1 MELSPHLAALRADL
15 GAAAAVGSDEV
26 ARAASLLG
34 DAIEPALRLVLLDL
48 LAEAAAELTD
58 QLPGASVEL
67 RLRGREPELVATAMA
82 PPPPP
87 PVPPAP
93 PGPPEPPTEDGT
105 ARLTLRLPEHL
116 KTRAEAAATTEG
128 LSVNSWLV
136 RAVQLALEPRPA
148 FPFLAHVQGG
158 PRRLQGYG
166 RA

>member
-15 GAAAAVGSDEV
+15 AAAAAVGSDEV

-48 LAEAAAELTD
+48 LAEAAAELSD
-58 QLPGASVEL
+58 QLPGATVDL
-67 RLRGREPELVATAMA
+67 RLRGREPELVASVAASPAA
-82 PPPPP
+82 PP
-87 PVPPAP
+87 AAEAA
-93 PGPPEPPTEDGT
+93 GEDGT
-105 ARLTLRLPEHL
+105 ARLTLRLPEAL
-116 KTRAEAAATTEG
+116 KSRAEAAAASES

-136 RAVQLALEPRPA
+136 RAVSSALDPRPA
-148 FPFLAHVQGG
+148 FPFLGGSGG

>member
-15 GAAAAVGSDEV
+15 SAAAAVGGDEV

-58 QLPGASVEL
+58 QLPGATVDL
-67 RLRGREPELVATAMA
+67 RLRGREPELVATVDQAA
-82 PPPPP
+82 PPPT
-87 PVPPAP
+87 
-93 PGPPEPPTEDGT
+93 PETAGDDT
-105 ARLTLRLPEHL
+105 ARLTLRLPEVL
-116 KTRAEAAATTEG
+116 KTRAESAAAAEG
-128 LSVNSWLV
+128 LSTNSWLV
-136 RAVQLALEPRPA
+136 RAVSSALDPKPT
-148 FPFLAHVQGG
+148 FPFLGHPGSG

>member
-15 GAAAAVGSDEV
+15 SAAAAVGSDEV

-48 LAEAAAELTD
+48 LAEAAAELSD
-58 QLPGASVEL
+58 QLPGATVDL
-67 RLRGREPELVATAMA
+67 RLRGREPELVATVQAPIA
-82 PPPPP
+82 PPPE
-87 PVPPAP
+87 PV
-93 PGPPEPPTEDGT
+93 GDDGT
-105 ARLTLRLPEHL
+105 ARLTLRLPEAL
-116 KTRAEAAATTEG
+116 KTRAEAAATVES

-136 RAVQLALEPRPA
+136 RAVHSALDPKPT
-148 FPFLAHVQGG
+148 FPFLGSPGG

>member
-1 MELSPHLAALRADL
+1 MELSPHVAALRADL
-15 GAAAAVGSDEV
+15 SAAAAVGSDEV

-48 LAEAAAELTD
+48 LTEAASELSD

-67 RLRGREPELVATAMA
+67 RLRGREPELVAAAYA

-87 PVPPAP
+87 D
-93 PGPPEPPTEDGT
+93 PPEPPLPGEEGT
-105 ARLTLRLPEHL
+105 TRLTLRLPEAL
-116 KTRAEAAATTEG
+116 KTRAEAAATREN

-136 RAVQLALEPRPA
+136 RAVSAALDPRPT
-148 FPFLAHVQGG
+148 FPFLGGAGG

>member
-15 GAAAAVGSDEV
+15 SAAAAVGGDDV

-48 LAEAAAELTD
+48 LAEAATELSG
-58 QLPGASVEL
+58 QLPGAVVDL
-67 RLRGREPELVATAMA
+67 RLRGREPELVATVQA
-82 PPPPP
+82 
-87 PVPPAP
+87 PPAP
-93 PGPPEPPTEDGT
+93 APEPLTDDGT
-105 ARLTLRLPEHL
+105 ARLTLRLPEAL
-116 KTRAEAAATTEG
+116 KTRAEQAAAGES

-136 RAVQLALEPRPA
+136 RAVHAALDPKPS
-148 FPFLAHVQGG
+148 FPFLGTSGG